1 MNSKELEKVINK
13 LEVSDLE
20 LNKFRTY
27 KDNYYLTDILFIK
40 NDKKYK
46 IVIEYDVN
54 NISHLFGK
62 DITKDELFYTLK
74 CGNKIILKRERKNDI
89 KKWLEYNLK

>member
-1 MNSKELEKVINK
+1 MNSKEIEKVISK

-27 KDNYYLTDILFIK
+27 KTNYYLTDILFIK
-40 NDKKYK
+40 NNKKYK
-46 IVIEYDVN
+46 IVIEYDIN
-54 NISHLFGK
+54 NISQLFGK
-62 DITKDELFYTLK
+62 DITKEELFYTLK